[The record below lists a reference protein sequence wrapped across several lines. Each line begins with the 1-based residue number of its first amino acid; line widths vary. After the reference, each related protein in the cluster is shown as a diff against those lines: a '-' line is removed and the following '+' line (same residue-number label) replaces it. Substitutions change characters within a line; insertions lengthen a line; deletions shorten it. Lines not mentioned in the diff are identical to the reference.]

1 MSKNPAPDQRSVA
14 DLLHE
19 RLLSLPFDA
28 YVRLVALLLE
38 RLGYENVTPAGRT
51 DWKGRNHSG
60 GVDLVAFLHGGL
72 TPRRVVIQIK
82 QFDRC
87 SRVFQRHVDE
97 LCGVAIRCRASE
109 ALLITTGPESS
120 AIHFDSLISPLLP
133 IRLISG
139 EALLALLI
147 EKHVGVTSE
156 GEVDHVLLDRLT
168 RTAKGN
174 GREDCPGRPE
184 VVVSVEMVAHSKKGR
199 KVLQR
204 ASFLTPA

>member
-1 MSKNPAPDQRSVA
+1 MSKSSISDQRSVA

-19 RLLSLPFDA
+19 RILSLPFDA

-38 RLGYENVTPAGRT
+38 RLGYEKVTPAGRT

-60 GVDLVAFLHGGL
+60 GVDLVAFLPGGM

-82 QFDRC
+82 QFDRY
-87 SRVFQRHVDE
+87 SRVFQRHIDE

-139 EALLALLI
+139 DVLLALLI
-147 EKHVGVTSE
+147 DKQVGVTSE
-156 GEVDHVLLDRLT
+156 GEIDHPLLDRLT
-168 RTAKGN
+168 CTAKGN

-184 VVVSVEMVAHSKKGR
+184 VVVNVEMVAHSKKGR
-199 KVLQR
+199 KILQR

>member
-1 MSKNPAPDQRSVA
+1 MSKNSAPDQRSVA
-14 DLLHE
+14 DVLHE
-19 RLLSLPFDA
+19 RILSLPFDA

-60 GVDLVAFLHGGL
+60 GVDLVAFLPSGL

-82 QFDRC
+82 QFDRD

-109 ALLITTGPESS
+109 ALLITTGPASTS
-120 AIHFDSLISPLLP
+120 IHFDGLISPLLP
-133 IRLISG
+133 MRLIDG
-139 EALLALLI
+139 EQLLTLLI
-147 EKHVGVTSE
+147 DKHVGVTHEENIDQS
-156 GEVDHVLLDRLT
+156 LLDRLT
-168 RTAKGN
+168 RMAKGN
-174 GREDCPGRPE
+174 SREDCPGRPE
-184 VVVSVEMVAHSKKGR
+184 VVVNVEVVAHSKKR
-199 KVLQR
+199 QKVLQR

>member
-1 MSKNPAPDQRSVA
+1 MSKKLPPDQHSVV

-19 RLLSLPFDA
+19 RILSLPFDA

-38 RLGYENVTPAGRT
+38 RLGYENVAPAGRT

-60 GVDLVAFLHGGL
+60 GVDLVAFLPGGL

-82 QFDRC
+82 QFDRS
-87 SRVFQRHVDE
+87 SRVFQRHIDE

-109 ALLITTGPESS
+109 ALLITTGPASS
-120 AIHFDSLISPLLP
+120 AIHFDGLISPLLP
-133 IRLISG
+133 MRLIDG
-139 EALLALLI
+139 EQLLTLLI
-147 EKHVGVTSE
+147 EKQVGVTPA
-156 GEVDHVLLDRLT
+156 GEIDHALLDRLT

-184 VVVSVEMVAHSKKGR
+184 VVVNVEVVAHSKKHR